1 MSNGLTNLIVGLER
15 MADEARW
22 RGEDLRYTQ
31 QAATYEHLKWLDQM
45 LDMVEKVRT
54 VMLDERKR
62 FMPVEDKRPAVEHR
76 QDKEP
81 VPKFLKQGP
90 VKEPV

>member
-1 MSNGLTNLIVGLER
+1 
-15 MADEARW
+15 
-22 RGEDLRYTQ
+22 
-31 QAATYEHLKWLDQM
+31 M